1 MYYKKIKANSNIM
14 PKVPINNNNNNCRDK
29 GPRSYIGLWDSPGTI
44 DKSEERQIVVKGPPV
59 KVS

>member
-14 PKVPINNNNNNCRDK
+14 PKVPINNNNCRDK
-29 GPRSYIGLWDSPGTI
+29 GPKSYIGLWVSPKTI
-44 DKSEERQIVVKGPPV
+44 DKFEERQIVVKGSPV